1 MPVLPLVTLTLCGMA
16 IVRMEFDSM
25 KRNRFFRELIDAVGG
40 TSSDKALKRTLSR
53 LRASYDYDYFAFL
66 NLHAHKVH
74 AVSDYPEE
82 WKAIYLAGSYT
93 TVDPIITSAK
103 RINRPF
109 EWSIERERRRADNNV
124 KRFCD
129 EAASF
134 GIRSGLSI
142 PMRTGQ
148 GRFALLTLASSRD
161 ADGTST
167 AELDIAAA
175 VSAVG
180 LLHGR
185 FARSPVASQNL
196 AGLSSRESEFL
207 KMIAEGMRMADIALV
222 EGLAYNTVAFHIKN
236 AKAKL
241 QVYTLPQATAL
252 ATKLSLI

>member
-1 MPVLPLVTLTLCGMA
+1 
-16 IVRMEFDSM
+16 M

-40 TSSDKALKRTLSR
+40 TSSDKALKRALSR

-93 TVDPIITSAK
+93 IVDPIITGAK
-103 RINRPF
+103 RIKRPF
-109 EWSIERERRRADNNV
+109 EWSIERERRRAEDDV

-148 GRFALLTLASSRD
+148 GQFALLTLASSRD
-161 ADGTST
+161 TDRTST

-185 FARSPVASQNL
+185 FARAPVASQKL
-196 AGLSSRESEFL
+196 AGLSSREAAFL
-207 KMIAEGMRMADIALV
+207 KMIAEGMRMADIADV
-222 EGLAYNTVAFHIKN
+222 EGLAYNTVAFHINN

-241 QVYTLPQATAL
+241 HVYTLPQATAL

>member
-1 MPVLPLVTLTLCGMA
+1 
-16 IVRMEFDSM
+16 M

-40 TSSDKALKRTLSR
+40 TSSDKALKRALSR

-109 EWSIERERRRADNNV
+109 EWSIERERRRAEDDV

-148 GRFALLTLASSRD
+148 GRYALLTLASSRD
-161 ADGTST
+161 ADRGVGYRRGGFSGG
-167 AELDIAAA
+167 
-175 VSAVG
+175 SA
-180 LLHGR
+180 
-185 FARSPVASQNL
+185 
-196 AGLSSRESEFL
+196 SREIRPGTCGITETCHLEHKRSC
-207 KMIAEGMRMADIALV
+207 IS
-222 EGLAYNTVAFHIKN
+222 KN
-236 AKAKL
+236 G
-241 QVYTLPQATAL
+241 
-252 ATKLSLI
+252 S